1 MVRITNKSTFVL
13 NNKFHLSIQHS
24 VLEKI
29 FVDSFFLK
37 EIGCNFKIKRYFNVA
52 REIQNL

>member
-1 MVRITNKSTFVL
+1 MVRITNKSIFVL
-13 NNKFHLSIQHS
+13 NNKFHLSIQHNM
-24 VLEKI
+24 LEKI